1 MQAFAPCFFGFLCY
15 VGMADEREGACL
27 WEWVRSGERSNWNEN
42 NRHASCAEWKYALQ
56 GQPAPSPPAG
66 RSGALS
72 VVARCSSRLWK
83 GKSVSIHGYYSS
95 FHYTLL
101 YMVLGYEQ
109 VVLLG
114 RTDGIIPPINTTQ
127 PIHFLRAT
135 CGPSVCGIYFNMNH
149 TNLTNCAG
157 VNLQLGKN
165 SIRVSLTRPLGGSTP
180 RD

>member
-1 MQAFAPCFFGFLCY
+1 
-15 VGMADEREGACL
+15 
-27 WEWVRSGERSNWNEN
+27 
-42 NRHASCAEWKYALQ
+42 
-56 GQPAPSPPAG
+56 
-66 RSGALS
+66 
-72 VVARCSSRLWK
+72 
-83 GKSVSIHGYYSS
+83 
-95 FHYTLL
+95 
-101 YMVLGYEQ
+101 MVLGYEQ

-135 CGPSVCGIYFNMNH
+135 CGPSVCGIYFNTNH

-165 SIRVSLTRPLGGSTP
+165 SIRVSLTRPLGGFTP

>member
-1 MQAFAPCFFGFLCY
+1 MSGRGLVFGNEYGLGSARIEMRITGTHRARSDGTPCKGNLFLT
-15 VGMADEREGACL
+15 
-27 WEWVRSGERSNWNEN
+27 
-42 NRHASCAEWKYALQ
+42 
-56 GQPAPSPPAG
+56 PPAG
-66 RSGALS
+66 RSGALG
-72 VVARCSSRLWK
+72 VVARCPYRPWK

-180 RD
+180 CD